1 MIRTLQSSRTPRILG
16 PRGIVGLQAPFVSV
30 ANLADGAIPQK
41 VAAIQPNRPAAQ
53 FSHHAD
59 VLACRVWAAWGFR
72 RSADCVWR
80 LFPPA
85 ALECVSGACVFAW
98 RVKPLLPGPPRGLDL
113 QAEGF
118 APHPA
123 TNRHFDLK

>member
-59 VLACRVWAAWGFR
+59 VLACRAWAAWGFR
-72 RSADCVWR
+72 RRADCVWR
-80 LFPPA
+80 LFPPVPIRRSSDA
-85 ALECVSGACVFAW
+85 SVVASLTDSRAS
-98 RVKPLLPGPPRGLDL
+98 
-113 QAEGF
+113 
-118 APHPA
+118 
-123 TNRHFDLK
+123 